1 VIFLLEIYGLQVS
14 VLFPPEDICWRCSH
28 RMAWPPLGAVGR
40 IKVEASAFPP
50 VPVSLHVRM
59 PYHHCT
65 AATLCLLLRDFWYI
79 HIAAHPCTGDR
90 GPMPH
95 DYGQNR
101 DAEVGRWDRIEVQR
115 WAGETSSLLSIPNM
129 VPPNKG
135 CLSQE
140 KRVPLPTRQL
150 CKAKVTYP
158 HFCLSHFCFY

>member
-1 VIFLLEIYGLQVS
+1 MIFLLEIYGLQVS
-14 VLFPPEDICWRCSH
+14 VLFPPEDICWWCSH

-79 HIAAHPCTGDR
+79 HIVPIPAKGIVVLCFM
-90 GPMPH
+90 PM
-95 DYGQNR
+95 G
-101 DAEVGRWDRIEVQR
+101 RIEVQR